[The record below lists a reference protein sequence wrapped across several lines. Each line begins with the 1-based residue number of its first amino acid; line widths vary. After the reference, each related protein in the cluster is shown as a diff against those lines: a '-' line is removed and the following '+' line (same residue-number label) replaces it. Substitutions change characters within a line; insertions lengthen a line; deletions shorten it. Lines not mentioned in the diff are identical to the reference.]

1 MAQTLRG
8 IFLFAPTW
16 GALGRD
22 MSILITGVVRS
33 LAATYRFR
41 WEGQPGVRGPA
52 GHEHCLL
59 AIWHQNLFAGILAQT
74 GRRHVV
80 IVSRS
85 GDGNPVTHLCES
97 LGHTVAR
104 GSSRSKGRDK
114 GGQAAKLAMIEA
126 LRSGLPGAVTVDG
139 PRGPIYQVKPGIID
153 MARQTGLPIIP
164 YLPMPRQYWSFSS
177 WDRFRLPYPFTRID
191 VHYGEPIFVPE
202 SATDVQLAEYQE
214 RVRVALQDLQLMV
227 SQSHQPA
234 PRRA

>member
-1 MAQTLRG
+1 
-8 IFLFAPTW
+8 
-16 GALGRD
+16 
-22 MSILITGVVRS
+22 MSKLITAAVRS

-41 WEGQPGVRGPA
+41 WDGQPGLRSPA
-52 GHEHCLL
+52 EHEHCLL

-85 GDGNPVTHLCES
+85 GDGNPVTHLCEN

-114 GGQAAKLAMIEA
+114 GGQAAKQAMIEA

-139 PRGPIYQVKPGIID
+139 PRGPIFQVKPGIVD

-164 YLPMPRQYWSFSS
+164 YLPMPQGYWSFNS
-177 WDRFRLPYPFTRID
+177 WDQFRLPYPFTRID
-191 VHYGEPIFVPE
+191 VYYGEPIFVPA
-202 SATDVQLAEYQE
+202 SVSDAELVDYQE
-214 RVRVALQDLQLMV
+214 RVRQALQSLQAKV
-227 SQSHQPA
+227 SKI
-234 PRRA
+234 

>member
-1 MAQTLRG
+1 
-8 IFLFAPTW
+8 
-16 GALGRD
+16 
-22 MSILITGVVRS
+22 MSKLITGVVRS

-41 WEGQPGVRGPA
+41 WDGQPGVRGPV
-52 GHEHCLL
+52 GFEHCLL

-85 GDGNPVTHLCES
+85 GDGNPVTHLCEN

-114 GGQAAKLAMIEA
+114 GGQEAKQAMIEA

-139 PRGPIYQVKPGIID
+139 PRGPIFQVKPGIVD
-153 MARQTGLPIIP
+153 MARQTGLPIVP
-164 YLPMPRQYWSFSS
+164 YLPMPQRYWSFSS

-191 VHYGEPIFVPE
+191 VHYGAPIFVPQ
-202 SATDVQLAEYQE
+202 SATDAELADYQEQVRQALQTLQLA
-214 RVRVALQDLQLMV
+214 V
-227 SQSHQPA
+227 SQDPQPA
-234 PRRA
+234 SLRP